1 MKRAVIAIAL
11 AAVIGT
17 GIYGLAA
24 SLNVT
29 SDTLGAGSAAVAACQ
44 SGTINVT
51 WASTYSSSVPGYQ
64 ATTVTLNGIDTTSTP
79 TNCGGKAYKVVV
91 TDASNAVLGSEATG
105 TLPSSGTTKAITLT
119 GVSAAS
125 VANVHVTITG

>member
-11 AAVIGT
+11 AAIIGT

-24 SLNVT
+24 SLTVT
-29 SDTLGAGSAAVAACQ
+29 SDTLGAGSATVAACQ
-44 SGTINVT
+44 TTPINVSY
-51 WASTYSSSVPGYQ
+51 ASTYSASQPGYQ
-64 ATTVTLNGIDTTSTP
+64 ATTVTLNGIDITSTP
-79 TNCGGKAYKVVV
+79 NCGGKAYKVVL
-91 TDASNAVLGSEATG
+91 TDSSNNVLGAEATG
-105 TLPSSGTTKAITLT
+105 TLSTTVTTKAIAFT